1 MAVQHVLCVG
11 RGGSVLFEWLGTV
24 LGEAVAGVTRHESF
38 VGDADPPFY
47 GHQFCEGSWPEGNVR
62 HNKAP

>member
-1 MAVQHVLCVG
+1 M
-11 RGGSVLFEWLGTV
+11 LFEWLGTV